1 MQHFKIKTMSIPAEE
16 VEANRRRDVFWLKVI
31 IAVLVY
37 WNLQAVWA
45 VLCAA
50 ERASELA
57 DRI

>member
-1 MQHFKIKTMSIPAEE
+1 MQHFKIKAMCIPAEE
-16 VEANRRRDVFWLKVI
+16 VVANRRRDIFWLKII

-57 DRI
+57 SRI